1 MIQINERMLSGC
13 PVIIEGETGVGKTFL
28 IEIVSCFWNE
38 SVLRRWTRVQ
48 TRLKERINKLCQ
60 KHRAGMLYILL
71 IIIMY
76 MHLVCLNSKN
86 AC

>member
-60 KHRAGMLYILL
+60 KYGVEGMLYTLH

-76 MHLVCLNSKN
+76 MQLVCLNF
-86 AC
+86 